1 MTRVRRTHNGK
12 PIQGTIPGLD
22 PTATPQAVRKTMME
36 MIEAIAQQELL
47 LPDLR
52 ERGDDRSDFYEC
64 HITSIKLAM
73 VKSYLAGRAS
83 R

>member
-1 MTRVRRTHNGK
+1 MTKARRTHNEK
-12 PIQGTIPGLD
+12 PVQVTIPGIDL
-22 PTATPQAVRKTMME
+22 TATPQAVRKTMME
-36 MIEAIAQQELL
+36 MIETIAQQELL

-52 ERGDDRSDFYEC
+52 ERGDDRSDFHEC

-73 VKSYLAGRAS
+73 VKAYLAGRAN